1 MMTEPVNYPQCRIV
15 PMRLLSPDTTRRLL
29 DKIVKVPGIR
39 RILLN
44 GQNIPLLVPY
54 GPARGTKNKT
64 NLRKTIEIA
73 GNTVDLHVQV
83 GTITLEIEDESVIEN
98 IQTICDDFFVDFS
111 FYIQKGKFMK
121 TQPSL
126 VDYAKYGPN
135 ADKAVIGL
143 VDPKRKENPTV
154 INLSNERVCGGCE
167 L

>member
-1 MMTEPVNYPQCRIV
+1 MTEPVNYPQCRIV

-29 DKIVKVPGIR
+29 NKVVKVPGIR

-54 GPARGTKNKT
+54 GPARGKENKT
-64 NLRKTIEIA
+64 NLRKTIEVA
-73 GNTVDLHVQV
+73 GNAVDLHVQV
-83 GTITLEIEDESVIEN
+83 GTITVELDDSSVIPDLRAV
-98 IQTICDDFFVDFS
+98 CDAFFVDFS
-111 FYIQKGKFMK
+111 YYIQEGRFMK
-121 TQPSL
+121 TRPSL

-143 VDPKRKENPTV
+143 VDPKRKESPTV